1 MKPIM
6 NSSCVWKSVAEELKE
21 LADCL
26 EAYGRYLEKKEAVQE
41 NQSLLHPVRT
51 IAADAT
57 IELRGAV
64 KGTVNEKYKILDEK
78 LANLDILEP
87 VLFDEKIHCS
97 SPFCT
102 NMQRYRFIEKL
113 RLSCPFI

>member
-1 MKPIM
+1 M
-6 NSSCVWKSVAEELKE
+6 NSSCAWKSVAEELKE

-26 EAYGRYLEKKEAVQE
+26 EENGRYLEKKEAVQE

-57 IELRGAV
+57 IELRGSV

-87 VLFDEKIHCS
+87 VLFCEKNSLQLTILHEHA
-97 SPFCT
+97 T
-102 NMQRYRFIEKL
+102 LQIYRKA
-113 RLSCPFI
+113 

>member
-6 NSSCVWKSVAEELKE
+6 NSSCAWKSVAEELKE

-64 KGTVNEKYKILDEK
+64 KGTVNEKNKILDEK

-87 VLFDEKIHCS
+87 VLFCEKNSLQLTILHEHAAL
-97 SPFCT
+97 
-102 NMQRYRFIEKL
+102 QIYRKA
-113 RLSCPFI
+113 